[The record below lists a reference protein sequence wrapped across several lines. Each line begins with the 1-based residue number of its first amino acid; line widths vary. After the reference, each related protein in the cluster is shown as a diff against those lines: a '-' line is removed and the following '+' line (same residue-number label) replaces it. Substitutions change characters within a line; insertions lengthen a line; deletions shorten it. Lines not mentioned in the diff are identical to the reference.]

1 MTPTVEGDERL
12 RLFLAFPLPA
22 SIGRER
28 LVRWQAEAFAGVA
41 DIRVVPPENLHVTL
55 VFLGSRLRSELEA
68 IDSELRA
75 AAATAAPP
83 VLEAVR
89 YRETGSV
96 GMVELGDEG
105 GAAARLQADL
115 SARLDRIGVYR
126 PEKRTWTPHVT
137 VVRFRRRPRLRL
149 DPPELGRA
157 SPSEVGS
164 YTSRLRRDGAQYEIR
179 ASVPLGG

>member
-22 SIGRER
+22 ETHER
-28 LVRWQAEAFAGVA
+28 LVAWQTKAFAGVA
-41 DIRVVPPENLHVTL
+41 DIRVVSPQNLHVTL
-55 VFLGSRLRSELEA
+55 VFLGSRARSELEA
-68 IDSELRA
+68 IDAELRA
-75 AAATAAPP
+75 AAEVAAPP
-83 VLEAVR
+83 VLEALR

-96 GMVELGDEG
+96 GMVVLGDEDG
-105 GAAARLQADL
+105 VAASLQADL

-126 PEKRTWTPHVT
+126 PETRAWTPHVT

-149 DPPELGRA
+149 DPPELGRV

-179 ASVPLGG
+179 ATVPLGG

>member
-22 SIGRER
+22 ETREC
-28 LVRWQAEAFAGVA
+28 LIRWQAEAFAGVA
-41 DIRVVPPENLHVTL
+41 DIRVVPPQNLHVTL
-55 VFLGSRLRSELEA
+55 VFLGSRPRSELAA
-68 IDSELRA
+68 IDAELRA
-75 AAATAAPP
+75 AAEVGAPP
-83 VLEAVR
+83 VLDALL

-96 GMVELGDEG
+96 GMVVLGDER
-105 GAAARLQADL
+105 GAAAQLQADL

-126 PEKRTWTPHVT
+126 PETRAWRPHVT
-137 VVRFRRRPRLRL
+137 VVRFRRRPGLRL
-149 DPPELGRA
+149 DPPELGRV
-157 SPSEVGS
+157 SPSEVAS

>member
-22 SIGRER
+22 ETRER
-28 LVRWQAEAFAGVA
+28 LVSWQSEVFAGVA
-41 DIRVVPPENLHVTL
+41 DVRVVPPQNLHVTL
-55 VFLGSRLRSELEA
+55 VFLGSRPQSELAA
-68 IDSELRA
+68 IDAELRA
-75 AAATAAPP
+75 AAKVAAPP
-83 VLEAVR
+83 VLDALL

-96 GMVELGDEG
+96 GMVVLGDER
-105 GAAARLQADL
+105 GAAAQLQADL

-126 PEKRTWTPHVT
+126 PETRAWRPHVT
-137 VVRFRRRPRLRL
+137 VVRFRRRPGLRL
-149 DPPELGRA
+149 DPPELGRV

>member
-22 SIGRER
+22 ETRER

-41 DIRVVPPENLHVTL
+41 DVRVVPPENLHVTL
-55 VFLGSRLRSELEA
+55 VFLGERPRSELEA
-68 IDSELRA
+68 IDAELRA
-75 AAATAAPP
+75 AAAAASRP
-83 VLEAVR
+83 VLEPLR

-96 GMVELGDEG
+96 GMVVFGDEG
-105 GAAARLQADL
+105 DAAARFQADL

-126 PEKRTWTPHVT
+126 PERRTWTPHVT

-149 DPPELGRA
+149 DPPELGRV
-157 SPSEVGS
+157 SPSEGAS
-164 YTSRLRRDGAQYEIR
+164 YTSRLRRTGAQYEIR
-179 ASVPLGG
+179 ATVPLGG